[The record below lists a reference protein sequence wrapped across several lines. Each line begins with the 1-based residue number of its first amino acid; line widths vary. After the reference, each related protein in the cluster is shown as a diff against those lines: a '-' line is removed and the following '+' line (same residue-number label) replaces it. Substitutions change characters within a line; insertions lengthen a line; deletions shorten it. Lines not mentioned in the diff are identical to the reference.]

1 MSRPEA
7 EDYQDK
13 VRFVGHR
20 KSEPDWRSTR
30 DPHTA
35 GRQGALPGKMQ
46 SKSKRNWMI
55 APLLN
60 SCFGPLSGA
69 DKTFRFAPDAGQIT
83 VAKLAERFFGQL
95 TITAQGR

>member
-7 EDYQDK
+7 EDYQNK

-20 KSEPDWRSTR
+20 KPVPET
-30 DPHTA
+30 
-35 GRQGALPGKMQ
+35 GALPGKMQ